1 MLEAA
6 NIAASSYLDA
16 RPTSLYLSL
25 ATFLPVFRMYAA
37 AAKEQMSAIK
47 ATVSETNLS
56 IELAI
61 ARSRR

>member
-1 MLEAA
+1 
-6 NIAASSYLDA
+6 
-16 RPTSLYLSL
+16 
-25 ATFLPVFRMYAA
+25 MYAA
-37 AAKEQMSAIK
+37 ATKEQMSAIK